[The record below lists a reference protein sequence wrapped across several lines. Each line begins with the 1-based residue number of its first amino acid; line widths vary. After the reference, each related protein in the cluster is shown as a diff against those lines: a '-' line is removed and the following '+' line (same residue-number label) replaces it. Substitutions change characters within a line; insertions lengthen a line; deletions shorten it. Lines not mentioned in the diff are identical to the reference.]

1 MNIKNIKIVSNN
13 IGYGLPPRRDEEVEQ
28 HLAIFS
34 TGKVWCDR
42 FVYGDG
48 PGYGDGSGDGS
59 GRELKNRDEV
69 FIGEEAAARILEHI
83 DSFVRS
89 YQPMFITDVG
99 NWQMEVSFNDGEKTV
114 IKGPLIGA
122 AFVEDLDLSEM
133 IREEI
138 PLEDLFIFG

>member
-1 MNIKNIKIVSNN
+1 MS
-13 IGYGLPPRRDEEVEQ
+13 PDRDEEVEQ

-48 PGYGDGSGDGS
+48 PGYGDGDESGCGDGS

-83 DSFVRS
+83 ESFVRS
-89 YQPMFITDVG
+89 YQPMFVTDVG
-99 NWQMEVSFNDGEKTV
+99 NWRMEVNFENGETTT

>member
-1 MNIKNIKIVSNN
+1 M
-13 IGYGLPPRRDEEVEQ
+13 PPGRDEEVEQ

-48 PGYGDGSGDGS
+48 PGYGDGSG
-59 GRELKNRDEV
+59 RELKNRDEV
-69 FIGEEAAARILEHI
+69 FIGEEAAARILEYI

-89 YQPMFITDVG
+89 YQPMFVTDVG
-99 NWQMEVSFNDGEKTV
+99 KWQMKVSFNDGEKTV

-122 AFVEDLDLSEM
+122 ASVEDLDLSEM

-138 PLEDLFIFG
+138 PLEDLFVFG

>member
-1 MNIKNIKIVSNN
+1 
-13 IGYGLPPRRDEEVEQ
+13 LPPGRDEEVEQ

-48 PGYGDGSGDGS
+48 PGYGDGSG
-59 GRELKNRDEV
+59 RELKNRDEV
-69 FIGEEAAARILEHI
+69 FIGEEAAARILEYI

-89 YQPMFITDVG
+89 YQPMFVTDVG
-99 NWQMEVSFNDGEKTV
+99 KWQMKVSFNDGEKTV

-122 AFVEDLDLSEM
+122 ASVEDLDLSEM

-138 PLEDLFIFG
+138 PLEDLFVFG

>member
-1 MNIKNIKIVSNN
+1 MNIENIKIVSNN
-13 IGYGLPPRRDEEVEQ
+13 ISYGLPPGRDEEVEQ

-48 PGYGDGSGDGS
+48 PGYGDGSGDGFDYE
-59 GRELKNRDEV
+59 RKNRDEV

-89 YQPMFITDVG
+89 YQPMFVTDVG
-99 NWQMEVSFNDGEKTV
+99 KWQMEVSFNDGEKTV

-122 AFVEDLDLSEM
+122 AFAEDLDLSEM

-138 PLEDLFIFG
+138 PLEDLFVF